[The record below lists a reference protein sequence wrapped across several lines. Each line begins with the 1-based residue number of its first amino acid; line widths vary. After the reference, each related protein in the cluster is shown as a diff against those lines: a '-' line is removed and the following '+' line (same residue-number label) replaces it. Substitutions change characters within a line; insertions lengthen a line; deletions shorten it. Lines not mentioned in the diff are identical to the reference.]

1 MPKRLQR
8 ASKPTTRVLIVDD
21 HPIVR
26 EGLASLLSKQPDFE
40 VCGEADDVQNALRLV
55 ETAKPDVVTIDISL
69 KSGDGLDL
77 IRRVKKHDQS
87 VRMLAC
93 SLYDETLFAERAL
106 HAGAMGYVNK
116 QEATRTIVKAIRQ
129 ILDGKVYLS
138 EPMLDRLAHRLIGGR
153 DKVERPVVDVLS
165 DRELEVFR
173 MIGNGL
179 TLQQIARK
187 LHIGVKTVE
196 THKRRIKQKLK
207 LENAAQLARNAAQ
220 WALKNG

>member
-1 MPKRLQR
+1 MAKRLR
-8 ASKPTTRVLIVDD
+8 RTSKPIIRVLIVDD

-26 EGLASLLSKQPDFE
+26 EGLASLLSKQPDFK
-40 VCGEADDVQNALRLV
+40 VCGEADDVRNALRLV
-55 ETAKPDVVTIDISL
+55 DQTKPDVVTIDISL
-69 KSGDGLDL
+69 KEGDGLDL
-77 IRRVKKHDQS
+77 IRRIKAHDRS
-87 VRMLAC
+87 IRMLAC

-116 QEATRTIVKAIRQ
+116 HEATRTIVNAIRQ

-138 EPMLDRLAHRLIGGR
+138 DRMLDRVAHRLIGGR
-153 DKVERPVVDVLS
+153 DKVERPVVDILS

-179 TLQQIARK
+179 TLEQIARK
-187 LHIGVKTVE
+187 LHIGAKTVE

-207 LENAAQLARNAAQ
+207 LENAAQLARDAAQ
-220 WALKNG
+220 WALQNG